1 MRVAVEDLDAAATLR
16 DGLPKGEN
24 DSDER
29 RGLSPMAWFSGWTIE
44 VSSLPAAENLHMNGL
59 MRCNK

>member
-1 MRVAVEDLDAAATLR
+1 
-16 DGLPKGEN
+16 
-24 DSDER
+24 
-29 RGLSPMAWFSGWTIE
+29 MAWFSGWTIE